1 MGDDL
6 KKLIEV
12 AKSIKTT
19 PEHREEQRRS
29 FAYCNTAFENRMIT
43 REMINEQADK
53 LARASDDR
61 RGK

>member
-6 KKLIEV
+6 KTLIEI

-29 FAYCNTAFENRMIT
+29 FAYGNTAFENGMIT

-53 LARASDDR
+53 LARACYDR